1 MHVPPLSPRLV
12 RLVAAAAAPLLA
24 ACGDD
29 NTSLLGNA
37 SSETAAVN
45 FVLVP
50 LSGDPTLPAAIDFA
64 GRRAVRPRLLGGT
77 ILNFDLAVD
86 VDAQG
91 RPVFLA
97 PARVAIAPGGTP
109 RTGFQTVAT
118 PFEAVDRAPGGSYA
132 FDSTVTV
139 AIGQTVVVQAQGA
152 SCSTTY
158 PLFAKLV
165 VDSVVGTGRERL
177 VYVRSRINPNC
188 GFRSLAPGLP
198 KD

>member
-1 MHVPPLSPRLV
+1 MHVPPLSPRFL
-12 RLVAAAAAPLLA
+12 RLVAAAAVALLA
-24 ACGDD
+24 ACEDD
-29 NTSLLGNA
+29 TTSLLGTA
-37 SSETAAVN
+37 QSETAAVG

-50 LSGDPTLPAAIDFA
+50 LSGDPTLPAAIDLA

-109 RTGFQTVAT
+109 RTGFQTVGTQYDAL
-118 PFEAVDRAPGGSYA
+118 ERAPGGAYA
-132 FDSTVTV
+132 YDSTLTV

-152 SCSTTY
+152 TCNPTY

-165 VDSVVGTGRERL
+165 VDSVVGSGAQRL
-177 VYVRSRINPNC
+177 VYIRSRINPNC